1 MNMPLALRFGAAL
14 GLGILLG
21 LERQRTHGADVA
33 FAGVR
38 TFALITLLSNTLVK
52 SGMVVSLAAP
62 SLRRVM
68 LPLAGLVLATGVAA
82 AFIVG

>member
-1 MNMPLALRFGAAL
+1 MNTLLALRFGAAL

-38 TFALITLLSNTLVK
+38 TFV
-52 SGMVVSLAAP
+52 
-62 SLRRVM
+62 
-68 LPLAGLVLATGVAA
+68 
-82 AFIVG
+82 